1 MTVTYENIATTTL
14 GSNQA
19 TVSFTSING
28 SFTDLVLVINGGTSD
43 GNEGA
48 QFRVGN
54 GSADSGSNYS
64 MTNLAG
70 NGSTVSS
77 ARVSNQT
84 AGRFNQTTSFGA
96 TNSLTSNI
104 IVHFMN
110 YSNTTTNKTVI
121 SRTNVT
127 SGSFPGTETMVNLW
141 RSTSA
146 INVIELRQSGSGQYL
161 SGTTFTLYGIKAE

>member
-1 MTVTYENIATTTL
+1 
-14 GSNQA
+14 
-19 TVSFTSING
+19 
-28 SFTDLVLVINGGTSD
+28 
-43 GNEGA
+43 
-48 QFRVGN
+48 
-54 GSADSGSNYS
+54 
-64 MTNLAG
+64 
-70 NGSTVSS
+70 
-77 ARVSNQT
+77 
-84 AGRFNQTTSFGA
+84 
-96 TNSLTSNI
+96 
-104 IVHFMN
+104 MN